1 MPTTAV
7 DTGAVVV
14 ADWIKRLADEER
26 KRDAVRLGEEQAIAR
41 KAALVR
47 EDGPRLIAE
56 LRATLARD
64 VEAFRQEF
72 AENRSRDLSFE
83 DTADGG
89 FIVTTLTPT
98 TVSLAVTP
106 NLSQASVLCHYRFTF
121 RTGMPAREERFELL
135 FGGDELDKLRITH
148 HGTGR
153 VFATPDALSEFLLA
167 PVFTGRPR

>member
-1 MPTTAV
+1 MTSV
-7 DTGAVVV
+7 ETGTVVV

-26 KRDAVRLGEEQAIAR
+26 RRDAVRLGEEQAVAR

-47 EDGPRLIAE
+47 EDGPRLVAE

-72 AENRSRDLSFE
+72 AADRSHDLSFE
-83 DTADGG
+83 DVVDGG
-89 FIVTTLTPT
+89 FIVRKLTPT
-98 TVSLAVTP
+98 TVSLAVNP
-106 NLSQASVLCHYRFTF
+106 NLSQASVTCQYQFTF
-121 RTGMPAREERFELL
+121 KTGMPPREERFELL
-135 FGGDELDKLRITH
+135 FGGDEQEKLQITH

-153 VFATPDALSEFLLA
+153 VFATPDALSEFLLV

>member
-1 MPTTAV
+1 MPITAV
-7 DTGAVVV
+7 EPEAVMV

-26 KRDAVRLGEEQAIAR
+26 KRDAVRLGEEQAVAR

-47 EDGPRLIAE
+47 EDGPGLVAE

-72 AENRSRDLSFE
+72 AADRSHDLSFE
-83 DTADGG
+83 DVADGG
-89 FIVTTLTPT
+89 FIVRKLTPT